1 MKIDLMG
8 SIDIPDMERISC
20 LEDLKNLYKKITF
33 EMIDSLKH
41 RDISCLFLEDSRI
54 RIDKYLI
61 DNGLMNSDDY
71 IYEDIRDTVVKA
83 LENLNEDII
92 EKTEFYKYYENGVV
106 AGYSFYITAN
116 IDMDKII
123 EIIEEDLKEDIDKN

>member
-20 LEDLKNLYKKITF
+20 LEDLKNQYKKITF
-33 EMIDSLKH
+33 EMVDSLKY

-54 RIDKYLI
+54 RIDKYLT

-71 IYEDIRDTVVKA
+71 IYDNIRDNVIKA

-123 EIIEEDLKEDIDKN
+123 EIIEEDLKDDIDKN

>member
-1 MKIDLMG
+1 M
-8 SIDIPDMERISC
+8 SS
-20 LEDLKNLYKKITF
+20 N
-33 EMIDSLKH
+33 
-41 RDISCLFLEDSRI
+41 I
-54 RIDKYLI
+54 R
-61 DNGLMNSDDY
+61 N
-71 IYEDIRDTVVKA
+71 TVIKA

-123 EIIEEDLKEDIDKN
+123 EIIEEDLKDDIDKN